1 MNPQITIREPADIIP
16 FLERCGYDSRN
27 IRQDYGFGGS
37 TPVAVAAFAHEPCD
51 ARTACIAVTAGGNDP
66 EGTVADLRKLGAP
79 VVFVVGHQEF
89 QWWQPGAETDKLRYS
104 YASAL
109 AMKEL
114 DLHREELG
122 PEQLFRA
129 KNFGRQH
136 LSYQLEFVDLGL
148 LPFAENEM
156 GDTLSSLIEDVIQSV
171 WQQLPTQKYEGAK
184 SRQFRS
190 LFGALFHVLAG
201 KILHDKEVSGFK
213 QLDTSDA
220 LQTIQ
225 RVRRHYGQNQS
236 PLGVGLLPEGTL
248 IELAHRISQLS
259 SLSNLTTETLGA
271 VYEKTLVSKQNRK
284 LLGIHSTPAYLID
297 YIVWDLVD
305 WIAEI
310 PADRRH
316 VYEPCCG
323 HAGFLVGAMRM
334 LRDLLLVETHS
345 TPVSEHDYLREHLH
359 GLELDPFAMEIAR
372 LGLTLADVPNPNGWD
387 LRRDNVFAAQW
398 PGPRDPA
405 PGIVFMN
412 PPFENFKKQDR
423 EELANASVA
432 YRNKAAEVFSRLVG
446 RLRPGG
452 VFGVV
457 LPETLIHNKETAS
470 LRERLC
476 TEFELREIT
485 LFPDKVFNYSD
496 AESAVLLGRRKKPK
510 ASTVRVNRVDNRDLD
525 NFRKHQVPSDR
536 QECSQQ
542 RFREQSGFVLRIPR
556 LDAVWQELEYKPRLN
571 SIVEGGQGF
580 QHKGKQDLPCQAITK
595 SDTQF
600 SAATPAFTEFA
611 RSIGLHELPRER
623 WVSLDPSVV
632 RRPHSGTTT
641 GQPQIILNYAPVSR
655 GPWRLKALIDR
666 EGHAVNS
673 NFAVFRI
680 REKSVPLEAVWAIL
694 NSPVGNAYAFC
705 HLGKRH
711 NLVGTL
717 LDMPIPRLSPD
728 STQNI
733 AWKVRQY
740 LEAAQNKPDE
750 LAAPYKAE
758 HLKNLILNIDAEILR
773 LYNLPPRMERQ
784 ILDLFRGHERVG
796 VPFVFTEYFPP
807 DFGPFIPLHE
817 FLSAE
822 YKRATAGELRKR
834 LRTFDDPE
842 ISRALR
848 TACEAFTLEPE
859 V

>member
-1 MNPQITIREPADIIP
+1 MTIHEPADVIP
-16 FLERCGYDSRN
+16 FLKRCGYSPRN
-27 IRQDYGFGGS
+27 IRRDYSFGDS
-37 TPVAVAAFAHEPCD
+37 APVPVAAFAHEPCD

-66 EGTVADLRKLGAP
+66 EATVADLRKLGAP

-89 QWWQPGAETDKLRYS
+89 QWWQPGAETDKLRHS
-104 YASAL
+104 YASAQ
-109 AMKEL
+109 AVKEL
-114 DLHREELG
+114 DVHRDKLG

-136 LSYQLEFVDLGL
+136 PSYQLEFVDLGL
-148 LPFAENEM
+148 LPFAENQM

-171 WQQLPTQKYEGAK
+171 WRQLPTQKDEGAK

-190 LFGALFHVLAG
+190 LFETLFHVLAG

-220 LQTIQ
+220 FQTIQ
-225 RVRRHYGQNQS
+225 RVRRHYGQNRS
-236 PLGVGLLPEGTL
+236 PLGVGRLPQEVL
-248 IELAHRISQLS
+248 VELAHRISQLS

-284 LLGIHSTPAYLID
+284 LLGIHSTPSYLID

-334 LRDLLLVETHS
+334 LRDLLLGETPS
-345 TPVSEHDYLREHLH
+345 IDVTEHDYLREHLH

-372 LGLTLADVPNPNGWD
+372 LGLTLADVPNPNGWN

-398 PGPRDPA
+398 PGPRDPV

-423 EELANASVA
+423 AELANASLE
-432 YRNKAAEVFSRLVG
+432 YRNKAAEIFSRLVR
-446 RLRPGG
+446 RLQPGG

-457 LPETLIHNKETAS
+457 LPETLLHNKETAS

-485 LFPDKVFNYSD
+485 LFPDKVFNFSD

-510 ASTVRVNRVDNRDLD
+510 ANTVRVNRVDNRDLD
-525 NFRKHQVPSDR
+525 SFRKHQAPSDR

-542 RFREQSGFVLRIPR
+542 RFREQPGFDLRIPR
-556 LDAVWQELEYKPRLN
+556 LDAVWQELEYKPRLK
-571 SIVEGGQGF
+571 SIVEGGQGLTYVAE
-580 QHKGKQDLPCQAITK
+580 KELPAK
-595 SDTQF
+595 AHAVADHPF
-600 SAATPAFTEFA
+600 EGAVPGFTNPG
-611 RSIGLHELPRER
+611 RNVMLHQLPREHR
-623 WVSLDPSVV
+623 MSLDPELIAAP
-632 RRPHSGTTT
+632 RWGTAI
-641 GQPQIILNYAPVSR
+641 GQPQVLLNYAPVRR

-666 EGHAVNS
+666 EGHAVTS
-673 NFAVFRI
+673 RFLVFRPTDKRI
-680 REKSVPLEAVWAIL
+680 PLDFIWALL
-694 NSPVGNAYAFC
+694 NSPVGNAFAYC
-705 HLGKRH
+705 HLGKRD
-711 NLVGTL
+711 NLSGTML
-717 LDMPIPRLSPD
+717 NMPVPRI
-728 STQNI
+728 TEE
-733 AWKVRQY
+733 AMAAVTWKVCEY
-740 LEAAQNKPDE
+740 FEAAAGRANS
-750 LAAPYKAE
+750 LRAE
-758 HLKNLILNIDAEILR
+758 SEPKQLQDLLLRIDAEILR
-773 LYNLPPRMERQ
+773 LYNLPPRLERQ
-784 ILDLFRGHERVG
+784 VLDLFRGHERVG

-817 FLSAE
+817 YLSPD

-834 LRTFDDPE
+834 LRSFDDPD
-842 ISRALR
+842 ISKALQI
-848 TACEAFTLEPE
+848 ACEAFTLDEE
-859 V
+859 NQS